1 MTDILNLEAFQI
13 EYKDNLETTAN
24 DAYKIARDFEAGD
37 GSALKAYTYYRK
49 TSDGNAKA
57 YHIAYKYKP
66 KTQEKELKKR
76 NTAIKNRTVEKLRA
90 AFAQCTAHDHTGFM
104 RERMSAEL
112 EAAISKVCDAFNAR
126 SAVGINIHA
135 PQQTLTF

>member
-1 MTDILNLEAFQI
+1 MSEIIDLSIFNDQEIKQLDT
-13 EYKDNLETTAN
+13 ETMSPTN
-24 DAYKIARDFEAGD
+24 DEN
-37 GSALKAYTYYRK
+37 ALKAYTYYRK
-49 TSDGNAKA
+49 TSNGIEKP

-76 NTAIKNRTVEKLRA
+76 NTAVKNRTVEKLRS

-112 EAAISKVCDAFNAR
+112 EQVISTVCDAFNAR
-126 SAVGINIHA
+126 SARGININA
-135 PQQTLTF
+135 PQTLSFEITF

>member
-1 MTDILNLEAFQI
+1 MSEIIDLSIFNDQEIKQLDT
-13 EYKDNLETTAN
+13 ETMSPTN
-24 DAYKIARDFEAGD
+24 DAFATDEN
-37 GSALKAYTYYRK
+37 ALKAYTYYRK
-49 TSDGNAKA
+49 TSNGIEKP

-76 NTAIKNRTVEKLRA
+76 NTAVKNRTVEKLRS

-112 EAAISKVCDAFNAR
+112 EQVISKVCDAFNAR
-126 SAVGINIHA
+126 SARGININA
-135 PQQTLTF
+135 PQTLAFEITF